1 MNQIINTRPWRGKV
15 IILPNPKSNAQR
27 EANPKKNAGVNRK
40 KWKRTVD
47 IDGAVRNQ
55 RRRLSSI
62 GALGGRV
69 FGRDFPGRRLWLGD
83 SSRDV
88 ALRLLVE
95 TLHILRCRRHNP
107 FLFLSLSLQFKFWI
121 FGIYNFPFAS
131 SRRFRERWRL
141 FIYLGVVNKIGPL
154 TIMGFCLVP
163 NTNMGLFL
171 V

>member
-107 FLFLSLSLQFKFWI
+107 FLFLSRCSSNFESLESITF
-121 FGIYNFPFAS
+121 
-131 SRRFRERWRL
+131 
-141 FIYLGVVNKIGPL
+141 
-154 TIMGFCLVP
+154 
-163 NTNMGLFL
+163 LFL
-171 V
+171 LRDDSERDGDFLSISVL